1 MKETKDSQE
10 YFNNISNLKYSKLK
24 KYQVDEG
31 KLSSSLSSTINNNI
45 NNNNNNNNNS
55 YSSEQLQINKLEQEA
70 EKTVNHMQK
79 DSNSLADPNDRATQE
94 SEFGLELRTRD
105 RERKLIRKI
114 HSSLIKIDDGTF
126 GYCEETGEEIGLQRL
141 EARPVASLTLEA
153 QERREIT
160 EKQYTDSR

>member
-1 MKETKDSQE
+1 MTKKKIRIDTNSLIEQFGMKPYKLRVKEKYMSKRQLNH
-10 YFNNISNLKYSKLK
+10 FKKILKSWK
-24 KYQVDEG
+24 
-31 KLSSSLSSTINNNI
+31 
-45 NNNNNNNNNS
+45 
-55 YSSEQLQINKLEQEA
+55 EQLEQEA

-114 HSSLIKIDDGTF
+114 QSSLIKIDDGTF

>member
-1 MKETKDSQE
+1 M
-10 YFNNISNLKYSKLK
+10 
-24 KYQVDEG
+24 
-31 KLSSSLSSTINNNI
+31 TINNNSLI
-45 NNNNNNNNNS
+45 EQFGMKPYKLRVKEKYMSKRQLNHFKKILNS
-55 YSSEQLQINKLEQEA
+55 WKGQLEQEA

-114 HSSLIKIDDGTF
+114 QSSLIKIDDGTF
-126 GYCEETGEEIGLQRL
+126 GYCSETGEQIGLQRL
-141 EARPVASLTLEA
+141 EARPVAGLTLEA

-160 EKQYTDSR
+160 EKQFNDNR

>member
-1 MKETKDSQE
+1 MTK
-10 YFNNISNLKYSKLK
+10 K
-24 KYQVDEG
+24 KI
-31 KLSSSLSSTINNNI
+31 KINNNSLI
-45 NNNNNNNNNS
+45 EQFGMKPYKLRVKEKYMSKRQLNHFKKILNS
-55 YSSEQLQINKLEQEA
+55 WRDQLEQEA

-114 HSSLIKIDDGTF
+114 QNTLIKIDDGTF
-126 GYCEETGEEIGLQRL
+126 GYCEETGEQIGLQRL

-160 EKQYTDSR
+160 ERQFTDNR

>member
-1 MKETKDSQE
+1 MTKKKIRIDTNSLIEQFGMKPYKLRVKE
-10 YFNNISNLKYSKLK
+10 KYMSKRQLNHFK
-24 KYQVDEG
+24 KI
-31 KLSSSLSSTINNNI
+31 L
-45 NNNNNNNNNS
+45 NS
-55 YSSEQLQINKLEQEA
+55 WKGQLEQEA

-79 DSNSLADPNDRATQE
+79 DSNNLADPNDRATQE

-114 HSSLIKIDDGTF
+114 QSSLIKIDDGTF
-126 GYCEETGEEIGLQRL
+126 GYCEETGEQIGLQRL

-160 EKQYTDSR
+160 ERQFNDNR

>member
-1 MKETKDSQE
+1 MTKKKIKIDTNSLIEQFGMKPYKLRVKEKYMSKRQLNH
-10 YFNNISNLKYSKLK
+10 FKKILKSWK
-24 KYQVDEG
+24 
-31 KLSSSLSSTINNNI
+31 
-45 NNNNNNNNNS
+45 
-55 YSSEQLQINKLEQEA
+55 EQLEQEA

-114 HSSLIKIDDGTF
+114 QSSLIKIDDGTF

>member
-1 MKETKDSQE
+1 MTKKKIRIDTNSLIEQFGMKPYKLRVKE
-10 YFNNISNLKYSKLK
+10 KYMSKRQLNHFK
-24 KYQVDEG
+24 KI
-31 KLSSSLSSTINNNI
+31 L
-45 NNNNNNNNNS
+45 NS
-55 YSSEQLQINKLEQEA
+55 WKGQLEQEA

-79 DSNSLADPNDRATQE
+79 DSNNLADPNDRATQE

-114 HSSLIKIDDGTF
+114 QTSLIKIDDGTF
-126 GYCEETGEEIGLQRL
+126 GYCEETGEQIGLQRL

-160 EKQYTDSR
+160 ERQFNDNR

>member
-1 MKETKDSQE
+1 MTKKKTNTIHNSLIEQFGMKPYKLRVKE
-10 YFNNISNLKYSKLK
+10 KYMSKRQLNHFK
-24 KYQVDEG
+24 KI
-31 KLSSSLSSTINNNI
+31 L
-45 NNNNNNNNNS
+45 NS
-55 YSSEQLQINKLEQEA
+55 WKEQLEKEA

-114 HSSLIKIDDGTF
+114 QSSLIKIDDGTF

>member
-1 MKETKDSQE
+1 MTKK
-10 YFNNISNLKYSKLK
+10 NI
-24 KYQVDEG
+24 
-31 KLSSSLSSTINNNI
+31 NI
-45 NNNNNNNNNS
+45 NNNSLIEHFGMKPYKLRVKEKYMSKRQLNHFKKILNS
-55 YSSEQLQINKLEQEA
+55 WKGQLEQEA

-79 DSNSLADPNDRATQE
+79 DSNNLADPNDRATQE

-114 HSSLIKIDDGTF
+114 QSSLIKIDDGTF
-126 GYCEETGEEIGLQRL
+126 GYCEETGEQIGLQRL

-160 EKQYTDSR
+160 ERQFNDNR

>member
-1 MKETKDSQE
+1 MTK
-10 YFNNISNLKYSKLK
+10 K
-24 KYQVDEG
+24 K
-31 KLSSSLSSTINNNI
+31 INI
-45 NNNNNNNNNS
+45 NNNS
-55 YSSEQLQINKLEQEA
+55 LIEQFGMKPYKLRVKEKYMSKRQLNHFKKILKSWKEQLEQEA

-79 DSNSLADPNDRATQE
+79 DSNSLA
-94 SEFGLELRTRD
+94 EFGLELRTRD

-114 HSSLIKIDDGTF
+114 QSSLIKIDDGTF

>member
-1 MKETKDSQE
+1 MTKKKIKIDTNSLIEQFGMKPYKLRVKE
-10 YFNNISNLKYSKLK
+10 KYMSKRQLNHFK
-24 KYQVDEG
+24 KI
-31 KLSSSLSSTINNNI
+31 L
-45 NNNNNNNNNS
+45 NS
-55 YSSEQLQINKLEQEA
+55 WKGQLEQEA

-126 GYCEETGEEIGLQRL
+126 GYCEETGEQIGLQRL

-160 EKQYTDSR
+160 ERQFTDNR

>member
-1 MKETKDSQE
+1 MAKKKI
-10 YFNNISNLKYSKLK
+10 NIH
-24 KYQVDEG
+24 
-31 KLSSSLSSTINNNI
+31 
-45 NNNNNNNNNS
+45 NNS
-55 YSSEQLQINKLEQEA
+55 LIEQFGMQPYKLRVKEKYMSKRQLNHFKKILNSWKDQLEKEA

-114 HSSLIKIDDGTF
+114 QNSLIKINDGTF

-160 EKQYTDSR
+160 EKQFKDNR

>member
-1 MKETKDSQE
+1 MTKKKIRIDTNSLIEQFGMKPYKLRVKE
-10 YFNNISNLKYSKLK
+10 KYMSKRQLNHFK
-24 KYQVDEG
+24 KI
-31 KLSSSLSSTINNNI
+31 L
-45 NNNNNNNNNS
+45 NS
-55 YSSEQLQINKLEQEA
+55 WKQQLEQEA

-114 HSSLIKIDDGTF
+114 QSSLIKIDDGTF
-126 GYCEETGEEIGLQRL
+126 GYCEETGEQIGLQRL

-160 EKQYTDSR
+160 ERQFTDNR

>member
-1 MKETKDSQE
+1 MTKKKIKIDTNSLIEQFGMKPYKLRVKE
-10 YFNNISNLKYSKLK
+10 KYMSKRQLNHFK
-24 KYQVDEG
+24 KI
-31 KLSSSLSSTINNNI
+31 L
-45 NNNNNNNNNS
+45 NS
-55 YSSEQLQINKLEQEA
+55 WKGQLEQEA

-114 HSSLIKIDDGTF
+114 QSSLIKIDDGTF
-126 GYCEETGEEIGLQRL
+126 GYCEETGEQIGLQRL

-160 EKQYTDSR
+160 ERQFTDNR

>member
-1 MKETKDSQE
+1 MTKKKIKINSNSLIEQFGMKPYKLRVKE
-10 YFNNISNLKYSKLK
+10 KYMSKRQLNHFK
-24 KYQVDEG
+24 KI
-31 KLSSSLSSTINNNI
+31 L
-45 NNNNNNNNNS
+45 NS
-55 YSSEQLQINKLEQEA
+55 WKGQLEQEA

-114 HSSLIKIDDGTF
+114 LSSLIKIDDGTF
-126 GYCEETGEEIGLQRL
+126 GYCEETGEQIGLQRL

-160 EKQYTDSR
+160 ERQFTDNR